1 MTFSEIVKLQTSRRF
16 VSSSSCGAPFEKFV
30 TSGIGQRGGGGNMR
44 AAEHFL
50 TNILTVWTHNQWSLV
65 FIDFC
70 GFKHLFLNK
79 NSWKQQNGHLTTK
92 VLTWITRGYLDTTPL
107 QVHGTIWTTMLRWW
121 RCWPHQ
127 YWAWDL
133 SPWDLETL
141 RPWDPEI
148 LRPWDSE
155 TLRPWDL
162 EILRPWDLETL
173 RPCRSTPWPSENL

>member
-1 MTFSEIVKLQTSRRF
+1 MTMLTFLMTFSVILKLQTSRRF

-92 VLTWITRGYLDTTPL
+92 VLTWITRGYLDIRRL
-107 QVHGTIWTTMLRWW
+107 QVFTKSMEQYGPQCWGGGGADHSNIEPGTWGIMVMAT
-121 RCWPHQ
+121 
-127 YWAWDL
+127 
-133 SPWDLETL
+133 SPSQHSVSTL
-141 RPWDPEI
+141 V
-148 LRPWDSE
+148 
-155 TLRPWDL
+155 TL
-162 EILRPWDLETL
+162 
-173 RPCRSTPWPSENL
+173 

>member
-1 MTFSEIVKLQTSRRF
+1 MLTLLNNPPVSHMAFSVIQTSRRF
-16 VSSSSCGAPFEKFV
+16 VSSSSCGAPFGKFV

-79 NSWKQQNGHLTTK
+79 NSWKQQNGHLTMSE
-92 VLTWITRGYLDTTPL
+92 LTWITRGYLDTIPL
-107 QVHGTIWTTMLRWW
+107 QVHGTIWTTMVRW
-121 RCWPHQ
+121 WPHQ

-133 SPWDLETL
+133 GPLGYNGHGDLTQPNPTFSL
-141 RPWDPEI
+141 N
-148 LRPWDSE
+148 S
-155 TLRPWDL
+155 
-162 EILRPWDLETL
+162 
-173 RPCRSTPWPSENL
+173 CNVVM

>member
-1 MTFSEIVKLQTSRRF
+1 MTFSVIVKLQTSRRF

-92 VLTWITRGYLDTTPL
+92 VLTWITRGYLDIRRL
-107 QVHGTIWTTMLRWW
+107 QVFTKSMEQYGPQCWGGGGADHINIEPGT
-121 RCWPHQ
+121 
-127 YWAWDL
+127 WDHWGIMVMAT
-133 SPWDLETL
+133 SPSLTQHSVSTL
-141 RPWDPEI
+141 V
-148 LRPWDSE
+148 
-155 TLRPWDL
+155 TL
-162 EILRPWDLETL
+162 
-173 RPCRSTPWPSENL
+173 

>member
-1 MTFSEIVKLQTSRRF
+1 MAFSVMVKLQTSRRF
-16 VSSSSCGAPFEKFV
+16 VSSSSFGAPFEKFV

-92 VLTWITRGYLDTTPL
+92 VLTWITRGYLDIRRL
-107 QVHGTIWTTMLRWW
+107 QVFTKSMEQYGSQWQCWGGDGADHTNIEQGT
-121 RCWPHQ
+121 
-127 YWAWDL
+127 WDHWGIMVMAT
-133 SPWDLETL
+133 SPSLTQHSVSTL
-141 RPWDPEI
+141 V
-148 LRPWDSE
+148 
-155 TLRPWDL
+155 TL
-162 EILRPWDLETL
+162 
-173 RPCRSTPWPSENL
+173 